1 MINWGK
7 LMPRLPALQA
17 FIDDVRAIWAREGD
31 NGARMAAAKPAMER
45 LLSDESLRR
54 ISADWPSTEGRKNLL
69 LYVDPDYEFAI
80 NAVVRVPG
88 RQGNI
93 HDHGPVWV
101 MYGVL
106 TGTESLERY
115 ERIDDG
121 SDENVAQVRLVSIG
135 AGAPGKVD
143 IVPPFDIHSEKGGPA
158 RSTAIILRSARLGEI
173 LQGQYDPVAHRV
185 RRGPGPAQIPYELN
199 A

>member
-1 MINWGK
+1 MSR
-7 LMPRLPALQA
+7 RLQALQE
-17 FIDDVRAIWAREGD
+17 FIDEVRAIWSRESD
-31 NGARMAAAKPAMER
+31 NGIRMAAAKPAMEK
-45 LLSDESLRR
+45 LLADASLRKA
-54 ISADWPSTEGRKNLL
+54 SEEWPSTEGRKNLL
-69 LYVDPDYEFAI
+69 LYVDPDHEFAI

-88 RQGNI
+88 RKGNI

-115 ERIDDG
+115 ERIDDL
-121 SDENVAQVRLVSIG
+121 SDENVAQVKLISIG
-135 AGAPGKVD
+135 NGVPGKVD
-143 IVPPFDIHSEKGGPA
+143 IVAPMDIHSEKGGPT

-173 LQGQYDPVAHRV
+173 MQGRYDPLTNAV
-185 RRGPGPAQIPYELN
+185 RRGPGPAQIPFEVN